1 MAGVEKRT
9 LSGHSG
15 CVRSCCFSPDGA
27 SVLSGSRYDKTL
39 KIWDAAT
46 GDLMCTLEGHTAC
59 VLSCSWSGPE
69 MVVSSSSDVTTR
81 WWAKPQG
88 GGFANVATF
97 FSSNPAQA
105 LGVSGNGEPAQHG
118 MVVVVGNDQGAVM
131 IVKVIAPD
139 G

>member
-1 MAGVEKRT
+1 MAGAEKRT
-9 LSGHSG
+9 LNGHSEF
-15 CVRSCCFSPDGA
+15 VTSCCFSPDGA
-27 SVLSGSRYDKTL
+27 SVLSGSYDETL
-39 KIWDAAT
+39 KIWDVAT
-46 GDLMCTLEGHTAC
+46 GDLMCTLEGHTAS
-59 VLSCSWSGPE
+59 VSSCSWSGPE
-69 MVVSSSSDVTTR
+69 MVVSSSSDGTTR
-81 WWAKPQG
+81 WWAKQG

-131 IVKVIAPD
+131 IVKVNAPD